1 MCFVF
6 KKIGLI
12 ENLIILIEIVFSLK
26 NFFKYINVYLIYR
39 YKNLVNF
46 QPFVK
51 PKNEFQIYVE
61 KSTL

>member
-1 MCFVF
+1 MLRL
-6 KKIGLI
+6 KKNRVNRKFNNTHRNGI
-12 ENLIILIEIVFSLK
+12 FFK
-26 NFFKYINVYLIYR
+26 NFLKYVNVYLIYQH
-39 YKNLVNF
+39 KNLVNI